1 MSSKPGKACLK
12 KDDIIEV
19 IAGKEKGKKGKVL
32 LYVPATQR
40 ISIENLNMYK
50 RHMKPS
56 GSNKQ
61 GGIIEKEGSM
71 NVSNVLL
78 VCDKCGKGVRIKSKK
93 LEDGKRV
100 RVCRKCN
107 EVLDRT

>member
-1 MSSKPGKACLK
+1 MGAHSVKAYLK
-12 KDDIIEV
+12 KDDIVEV

-32 LYVPATQR
+32 VYIPATQR
-40 ISIENLNMYK
+40 ISIEKLNMYK
-50 RHMKPS
+50 RHLKPS
-56 GSNKQ
+56 ASNKQ

-93 LEDGKRV
+93 IFTLVKRKNLFALL
-100 RVCRKCN
+100 R
-107 EVLDRT
+107 L

>member
-1 MSSKPGKACLK
+1 MTQKVGKASLK
-12 KDDIIEV
+12 KDDIVEV
-19 IAGKEKGKKGKVL
+19 ITGKEKGKKGKVL
-32 LYVPATQR
+32 MYVPATQR
-40 ISIENLNMYK
+40 ISIEKLNMHK

-100 RVCRKCN
+100 RVCKKCN
-107 EVLDRT
+107 EVLDKT

>member
-1 MSSKPGKACLK
+1 MGAGKANLK
-12 KDDIIEV
+12 KDDIVEV
-19 IAGKEKGKKGKVL
+19 IAGREKGKKGKVL
-32 LYVPATQR
+32 HYIPATQR
-40 ISIENLNMYK
+40 ISIEKLNMYK
-50 RHMKPS
+50 RHTKPS
-56 GSNKQ
+56 GANKQ
-61 GGIIEKEGSM
+61 GGIIEREGSM
-71 NVSNVLL
+71 SVSNVLL

>member
-1 MSSKPGKACLK
+1 MSAIKLKLK
-12 KDDIIEV
+12 KDDIVEV
-19 IAGKEKGKKGKVL
+19 IAGREKGKKGKIL
-32 LYVPATQR
+32 ALFPNDGRLT
-40 ISIENLNMYK
+40 IEKLNMLK
-50 RHMKPS
+50 RHTKPS
-56 GSNKQ
+56 AQNKQ

-71 NVSNVLL
+71 SVSNVLL